1 MKKDRIYLLTL
12 IAITTVVIAVGI
24 FSLNYLYR
32 TSEKR
37 LLESQMQSSRR
48 EAREVSALLA
58 QQLQSGLS
66 KENVIANLQR
76 SIENTDTQS
85 EFICMYNT
93 EGIEL
98 CHPDPRQI
106 GQRVDESNSTVSE
119 LDYSIPVSFQQLLK
133 KGKTDGGIRSFQ
145 DERSEIIYVHP
156 VSGTDWMV
164 ASHANLSG
172 INQQLQ
178 QLYSRFLTAHLMS
191 GILIVLF
198 SFVAVRVISRRYEQT
213 LETEK
218 QKLRQ
223 DVLGLSMLNE
233 QLKEIQVRLEDRLH
247 ERTADE
253 TGPKSRIL
261 TYKKDE
267 LVSISVSEIAF
278 FYSENAVTHVT
289 TFRDEIYHTNLSL
302 DELLKQLD
310 SKNFFRVNRQYIVNI
325 HAIENI
331 LRYGQNQLKLITNPR
346 IDDLVLISK
355 NRVAEFKQWLDA

>member
-1 MKKDRIYLLTL
+1 M
-12 IAITTVVIAVGI
+12 
-24 FSLNYLYR
+24 
-32 TSEKR
+32 
-37 LLESQMQSSRR
+37 
-48 EAREVSALLA
+48 
-58 QQLQSGLS
+58 
-66 KENVIANLQR
+66 
-76 SIENTDTQS
+76 
-85 EFICMYNT
+85 
-93 EGIEL
+93 
-98 CHPDPRQI
+98 
-106 GQRVDESNSTVSE
+106 SE